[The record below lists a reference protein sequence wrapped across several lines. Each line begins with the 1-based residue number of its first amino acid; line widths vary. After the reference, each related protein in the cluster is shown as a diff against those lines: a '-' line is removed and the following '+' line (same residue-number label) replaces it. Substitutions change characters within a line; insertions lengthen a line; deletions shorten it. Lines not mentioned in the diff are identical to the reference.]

1 MKNQLSKQELF
12 DTLLNQL
19 IFETQLKDPEYVKEL
34 VEKGF
39 LILEEEELDHG

>member
-1 MKNQLSKQELF
+1 MKKQLSKQELF
-12 DTLLNQL
+12 DTMLNQM

-39 LILEEEELDHG
+39 LDKEELDHG